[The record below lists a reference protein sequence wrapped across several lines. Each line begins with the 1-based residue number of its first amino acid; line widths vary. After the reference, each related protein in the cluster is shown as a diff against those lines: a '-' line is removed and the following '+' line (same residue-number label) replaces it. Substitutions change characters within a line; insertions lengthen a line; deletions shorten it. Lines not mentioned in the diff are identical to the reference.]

1 MAQLI
6 TITGPNGS
14 GKSTIA
20 EKLTTL
26 LNTKYKHFDKVKTLE
41 EGKKQ
46 YFDFLQELN
55 TNDFYILDRFFEGE
69 DIYAPLYRNYKMNYL
84 NEIEHEIVKD
94 NNFMF
99 AYITADLQTIIDRI
113 NIRGED
119 YVKPEHFGTE
129 RQLFDEFIAKQ
140 HMPFIIVDTSTAPIT
155 GNLIRIQDAMK
166 KVNNIWGSIK
176 QRMDS
181 RCADVIAPTPLPRG
195 NIEAKYMIVGQ
206 NPGGRGVGSQYQT
219 AWSEGKTPEFLNS
232 ILKQAGIY
240 LDCWFTNLVLCST
253 ESNSINAKQINTCIA
268 NLEYQ
273 IRLINPDIIF
283 ALGGVA
289 AKALKTS
296 FPNKKIV
303 EVVHPTYIK
312 RFYSNNPEKI
322 QEYINSFRNI

>member
-20 EKLTTL
+20 EKLTSL

-55 TNDFYILDRFFEGE
+55 SDDFYILDRFFEGE
-69 DIYAPLYRNYKMNYL
+69 DIYAPLYRGYKMNYL
-84 NEIEHEIVKD
+84 NEIEHAIVKD

-140 HMPFIIVDTSTAPIT
+140 HMPFIIVDTSITPIT
-155 GNLIRIQDAMK
+155 ENLMRIQDAAK
-166 KVNNIWGSIK
+166 KVNNIWDSVK
-176 QRMDS
+176 QCMNS
-181 RCADVIAPTPLPRG
+181 RCAGVIAPTPLPRG
-195 NIEAKYMIVGQ
+195 NIEAKYMVVGQ
-206 NPGGRGVGSQYQT
+206 NPGGRGTGSQYQT
-219 AWSEGKTPEFLNS
+219 VWSEGKTPEFLNN

-253 ESNSINAKQINTCIA
+253 ENNSVTEKQISTCIT

-273 IRLINPDIIF
+273 VQQINPDVIF

-289 AKALKTS
+289 SKTLKKN
-296 FPNKKIV
+296 FPDKKII
-303 EVVHPTYIK
+303 EVAHPTYVK
-312 RFYSNNPEKI
+312 RFYSNKPEKI
-322 QEYINSFRNI
+322 QEYINSFKGV